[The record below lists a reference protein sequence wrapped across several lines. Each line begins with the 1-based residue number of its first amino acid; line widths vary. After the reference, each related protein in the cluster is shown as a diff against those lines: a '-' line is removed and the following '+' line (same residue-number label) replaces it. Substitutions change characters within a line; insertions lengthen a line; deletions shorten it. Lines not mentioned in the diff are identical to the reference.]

1 MQPRETRASRPTST
15 ADLAGEDIRRDDP
28 HRSDVPGQEQTGPR
42 RNASDA
48 FEHPA
53 NTTDRATSAATQPR
67 RDFPNA
73 GEHHEGEGSHRDTS
87 PEVLERTEEG
97 TVHPQHHDDD
107 VRSADRNASMTSTA
121 TSRSEGPLLGEQ
133 ESGKFRERWEECQR
147 SFVDEPRDSVKQAD
161 ELVAE
166 VMQKLA
172 RQFAETRSGLERQ
185 WDRGSDVSTE
195 DLRVAL
201 QRYRDF
207 FNRLLAA

>member
-1 MQPRETRASRPTST
+1 MQPRDTNPARPAST
-15 ADLAGEDIRRDDP
+15 ADLAGRDRLQGGAAAPRRDDP
-28 HRSDVPGQEQTGPR
+28 HRSEEEAGQR
-42 RNASDA
+42 RNAADA
-48 FEHPA
+48 F
-53 NTTDRATSAATQPR
+53 DRPSNADGGASTATPPR
-67 RDFPNA
+67 RDFPQA
-73 GEHHEGEGSHRDTS
+73 GDRLERTPGETGAS

-97 TVHPQHHDDD
+97 TVHARPNHDGG
-107 VRSADRNASMTSTA
+107 SPPASMGKSG
-121 TSRSEGPLLGEQ
+121 SEGPLLGEK
-133 ESGKFRERWEECQR
+133 ESGDFRNRWEETQR
-147 SFVDEPRDSVKQAD
+147 SFVDEPRDSVKRAD

-172 RQFAETRSGLERQ
+172 SQFAETRSGLERQ